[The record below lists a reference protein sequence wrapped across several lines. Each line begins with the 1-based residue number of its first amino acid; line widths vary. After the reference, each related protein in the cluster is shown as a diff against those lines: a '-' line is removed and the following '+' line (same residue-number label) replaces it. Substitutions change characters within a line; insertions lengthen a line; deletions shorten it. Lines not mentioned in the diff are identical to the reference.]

1 MAKISIFNIG
11 KANEALDSAHA
22 AANKGLIAAKITTL
36 AVDGKEVPS
45 ADAPLNVK
53 IDAVSALVNS
63 GDKTQDVSELIA
75 SNGQIAAQ
83 VEDLTGKLSVA
94 NATAAAHAQKISN
107 LEGELVTSKASV
119 GSLTAELTTSKNLLQ
134 ASNDL
139 NTKLTSQAN
148 AVNAEISKHCLG
160 INCLTLVD
168 ADGKPL
174 AKDATDE
181 QKLASALNVPI
192 SEKVAAIKGAVTSAI
207 ANVGISA
214 AVPAAGGKLAAK
226 VPGEGL
232 SGIAKVEAQIAAQ
245 IAGQIPVKK

>member
-75 SNGQIAAQ
+75 SNGQIASQ

-94 NATAAAHAQKISN
+94 NATASAHAQKISS
-107 LEGELVTSKASV
+107 LEGELVTSKSSV
-119 GSLTAELTTSKNLLQ
+119 QSLTAQLATSNTNLV

-139 NTKLTSQAN
+139 NTKLTSQSN
-148 AVNAEISKHCLG
+148 TVNAEISKHCIS

-168 ADGKPL
+168 KDGKPL
-174 AKDATDE
+174 AKDATDD

-192 SEKVAAIKGAVTSAI
+192 SEKVAALKGAVTSAI
-207 ANVGISA
+207 ANVGLTV
-214 AVPAAGGKLAAK
+214 AVPAAGQPVAKL
-226 VPGEGL
+226 PGEGL

-245 IAGQIPVKK
+245 IAGQVPVKK

>member
-22 AANKGLIAAKITTL
+22 AANKGLVAAKINTL
-36 AVDGKEVPS
+36 VVDGKEVPA

-63 GDKTQDVSELIA
+63 GEKTQDVSELIA

-83 VEDLTGKLSVA
+83 VEDLSGKLSVA
-94 NATAAAHAQKISN
+94 NATAAAHAQKISS
-107 LEGELVTSKASV
+107 LEGELVTSKSSV
-119 GSLTAELTTSKNLLQ
+119 QSLTAQLATSDTNLV

-139 NTKLTSQAN
+139 NTKLTAKAN
-148 AVNAEISKHCLG
+148 AVNAEISKHCIA

-168 ADGKPL
+168 AAGKPL
-174 AKDATDE
+174 AKDATED

-192 SEKVAAIKGAVTSAI
+192 SEKVTALKGAVTSAI
-207 ANVGISA
+207 ANVGITA
-214 AVPAAGGKLAAK
+214 AVPAAAQPAAK
-226 VPGEGL
+226 APGDGL
-232 SGIAKVEAQIAAQ
+232 TGIAKVEAQIAAQ
-245 IAGQIPVKK
+245 IAGQVTKK